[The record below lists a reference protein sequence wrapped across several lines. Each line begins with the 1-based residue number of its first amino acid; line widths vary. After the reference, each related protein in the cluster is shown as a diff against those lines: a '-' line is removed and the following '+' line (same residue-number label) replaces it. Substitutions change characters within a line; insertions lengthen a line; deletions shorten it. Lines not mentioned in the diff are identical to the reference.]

1 MRSIVTAILLGASPV
16 AAFGMAGRLRVKAS
30 ARAPAPQLVLR
41 RVRNFV
47 SSRLTSPFSR
57 DNDAEADVLAGES
70 LVTDSKKLKVPAPV
84 ADLDKKSLSAVDSVL
99 VRLGVKTEDECV
111 PVRTKTMCRPCEDH
125 VYNHTRCVLPEEGED
140 LMEQI
145 KCAGRA
151 GIISYILWE
160 WQPVQKHP
168 CPLTPVRQLRGSSRS
183 STPNGS
189 AGAYEPQLSR
199 PGGHPVAPRAAFPAF
214 NQ

>member
-1 MRSIVTAILLGASPV
+1 MR
-16 AAFGMAGRLRVKAS
+16 
-30 ARAPAPQLVLR
+30 
-41 RVRNFV
+41 
-47 SSRLTSPFSR
+47 
-57 DNDAEADVLAGES
+57 
-70 LVTDSKKLKVPAPV
+70 
-84 ADLDKKSLSAVDSVL
+84 
-99 VRLGVKTEDECV
+99 
-111 PVRTKTMCRPCEDH
+111 RPCEDH
-125 VYNHTRCVLPEEGED
+125 VYNHTRCVLPEVGED

-168 CPLTPVRQLRGSSRS
+168 CHLVTPVRQLRGSSRS

-199 PGGHPVAPRAAFPAF
+199 PGGRPVAPRAAFPAF
-214 NQ
+214 NQEEWAFWIGSRSWFIIWLLLVSTALRDERTRLSTFDDGSARLAPA

>member
-1 MRSIVTAILLGASPV
+1 MR
-16 AAFGMAGRLRVKAS
+16 
-30 ARAPAPQLVLR
+30 
-41 RVRNFV
+41 
-47 SSRLTSPFSR
+47 
-57 DNDAEADVLAGES
+57 
-70 LVTDSKKLKVPAPV
+70 
-84 ADLDKKSLSAVDSVL
+84 
-99 VRLGVKTEDECV
+99 
-111 PVRTKTMCRPCEDH
+111 RPCEDH
-125 VYNHTRCVLPEEGED
+125 VYNHTRCVLPEVGED

-168 CPLTPVRQLRGSSRS
+168 CHLVTPVRQLRGSSRS

-199 PGGHPVAPRAAFPAF
+199 PGGRPVAPRAAFPAF
-214 NQ
+214 NQEEWAFWIGAGGVACFAYFQASGGWPDLSNPEDQAKVAHYRHCMYSSHMRIHCVCAAYALHMHCICTAYALRAHTPAHGLRAHCLGEGGCLRVRVRQRCALGGATAHRHGQQV